1 MVLLIIDSNTLYHS
15 GMTIA
20 NETQAAIEK
29 NQLERCTLNRPV
41 SKSHGSPLDYNI
53 FVLTVAVELFL
64 FFFECFFT
72 ANSIISLNSD
82 FKINIHASVTRGLL
96 FRLPNYF

>member
-1 MVLLIIDSNTLYHS
+1 M
-15 GMTIA
+15 
-20 NETQAAIEK
+20 
-29 NQLERCTLNRPV
+29 

-72 ANSIISLNSD
+72 ANLLIALNSY
-82 FKINIHASVTRGLL
+82 FKINIHASVTRVLV
-96 FRLPNYF
+96 FRLRGYFLNQFNH